1 MKKSMFKTNDSVT
14 LKKILQYL
22 STKGFYMVLLFC
34 VLIIG
39 VTGVLVTRRNMEY
52 FTDSGVIDDEPTVDE
67 IVDNSLTEKNEDVP
81 VIVQDELD
89 SIGTEK
95 EKVIE
100 LVQEK
105 PKKTVQAKPEP
116 SQPKAVP
123 EPKVID
129 KLLLPVE
136 GEIILAFAK
145 DTLVYSRTLEQWS
158 THDGVDIKSDRG
170 TPVKAAADGIVEKI
184 YNDDKMGITII
195 IDHGNGLKTKYCNL
209 STNDMVEEKKLV
221 KKGDAIS
228 GVGNTATF
236 EIGDQSHL
244 HFEVIKNG
252 ENIDPMTLLPN

>member
-14 LKKILQYL
+14 LKKMLQLL
-22 STKGFYMVLLFC
+22 STKGFYIVLLFC

-39 VTGVLVTRRNMEY
+39 VTGVLVTRRNIEY
-52 FTDSGVIDDEPTVDE
+52 FSDSGVIDDEPAVNE
-67 IVDNSLTEKNEDVP
+67 IADNNLTEQNEDVP
-81 VIVQDELD
+81 VIVQDDLD
-89 SIGTEK
+89 SIGTEM

-100 LVQEK
+100 LVPEK
-105 PKKTVQAKPEP
+105 PKEPVQAEP
-116 SQPKAVP
+116 IAPKKVVP
-123 EPKVID
+123 TPKVID
-129 KLLLPVE
+129 KLLMPVD
-136 GEIILAFAK
+136 GEIILDFAK

-158 THDGVDIKSDRG
+158 SHDGVDIKSDRG

-184 YNDDKMGITII
+184 YNDNKLGITII

-209 STNDMVEEKKLV
+209 STDNMVEAETLV
-221 KKGDAIS
+221 KKGDTIS
-228 GVGNTATF
+228 GIGNSATF